1 MAAAADNRK
10 IMTLNL
16 STILSILFILILVG
30 TVVVILTDEK
40 SSSQKLVWILLIA
53 AIPVVGLLLYILMG
67 IDFRRPGYIQRNH
80 KKFFSVLQDSDEPY
94 LKNFVSGV
102 GNVADKGNGD
112 GSEKVD
118 GKDGKAERESVES
131 VESVERTEVGE
142 VGEREK
148 SGNSMETLNT
158 GKEEKA
164 GQWVSV
170 GLGGKAA
177 NVDTGEKFCDSVADE
192 DAAEG
197 AKSAQRAKSAQGET
211 INTNVIPEYQPLV
224 KLLRKGMASP
234 VSEADDLKIF
244 TSGQEKLESLMAD
257 IRAARK
263 YIHMEYF
270 YFRKGRMGTAFR
282 ELLMQKAREGV
293 KVRFIRENI
302 ANFDISPSYYNEMK
316 KAGVEV
322 VKFTPTFSN
331 ILGLA
336 AKLNYRDHR
345 KIVVIDG
352 EIAYT
357 GGMNISDDYYDGWR
371 DTHLRFTG
379 EAVAALQMYFLDAF
393 ITSGGKIDASFSEL
407 FPTVAKAQS
416 IDIQRPDGQSSC
428 GPSGQSSCGPFGQSD
443 PRKSGADNTIGLAAS
458 GQPAKSAASATSPGF
473 TGSAKPRGV
482 PVQLVPG
489 DPDTPWPFLTL
500 GLVWILNHAKK
511 YVWLQSPYFMPPE
524 SLLDAIK
531 SAALRGVDVR
541 VMMPR
546 NADIGLLTPINRS
559 YYLELLRAG
568 VRIFRNDGPFIHSK
582 TFVSDDYVSM
592 VGSCNLDYRSLELSY
607 EMNTYM
613 YGPETAAQSR
623 AIFERDMDLCTE
635 IFLEDIQ
642 GKHRLRHL
650 WDSIIRLLAPLL

>member
-1 MAAAADNRK
+1 
-10 IMTLNL
+10 MTLSL

-30 TVVVILTDEK
+30 TIVVILTDEK

-53 AIPVVGLLLYILMG
+53 AIPVVGLLLYILLG

-80 KKFFSVLQDSDEPY
+80 KKFFNVLQNSEEPY
-94 LKNFVSGV
+94 LKNFVSGEDT
-102 GNVADKGNGD
+102 N
-112 GSEKVD
+112 
-118 GKDGKAERESVES
+118 
-131 VESVERTEVGE
+131 TEIA
-142 VGEREK
+142 
-148 SGNSMETLNT
+148 S
-158 GKEEKA
+158 
-164 GQWVSV
+164 
-170 GLGGKAA
+170 
-177 NVDTGEKFCDSVADE
+177 
-192 DAAEG
+192 
-197 AKSAQRAKSAQGET
+197 
-211 INTNVIPEYQPLV
+211 EYQPLV

-234 VSEADDLKIF
+234 VSQAEDLKIF

-393 ITSGGKIDASFSEL
+393 ITSGGKIDAPFAEL
-407 FPTVAKAQS
+407 FPTVTNAQS
-416 IDIQRPDGQSSC
+416 IDIPRPAGQSL
-428 GPSGQSSCGPFGQSD
+428 PRPAGQSGPD
-443 PRKSGADNTIGLAAS
+443 PAPVLAAS
-458 GQPAKSAASATSPGF
+458 RQPEKVASRS
-473 TGSAKPRGV
+473 V

-546 NADIGLLTPINRS
+546 KADISLLTPINRS

-568 VRIFRNDGPFIHSK
+568 VRLFRNDGPFIHSK

-613 YGPETAAQSR
+613 YGPETAARSR
-623 AIFERDMDLCTE
+623 EIFEHDMELCTE

-642 GKHRLRHL
+642 GKHHLRHL

>member
-1 MAAAADNRK
+1 MS
-10 IMTLNL
+10 LSL
-16 STILSILFILILVG
+16 STILSILFLLILLG

-53 AIPVVGLLLYILMG
+53 AIPVVGLLLYILLG

-80 KKFFSVLQDSDEPY
+80 KKFFNVLQNSEEPY
-94 LKNFVSGV
+94 LKNFVSG
-102 GNVADKGNGD
+102 D
-112 GSEKVD
+112 
-118 GKDGKAERESVES
+118 
-131 VESVERTEVGE
+131 
-142 VGEREK
+142 
-148 SGNSMETLNT
+148 
-158 GKEEKA
+158 
-164 GQWVSV
+164 
-170 GLGGKAA
+170 
-177 NVDTGEKFCDSVADE
+177 DT
-192 DAAEG
+192 
-197 AKSAQRAKSAQGET
+197 SATAV
-211 INTNVIPEYQPLV
+211 NPEYQPLV

-234 VSEADDLKIF
+234 VTQAEDLKIF

-302 ANFDISPSYYNEMK
+302 ANFDISPSYYNEMR

-393 ITSGGKIDASFSEL
+393 ITSGGKIDAPFAEL
-407 FPTVAKAQS
+407 FPTVASAQS
-416 IDIQRPDGQSSC
+416 IDIPRPYGQSAPDSA
-428 GPSGQSSCGPFGQSD
+428 PE
-443 PRKSGADNTIGLAAS
+443 LAAC
-458 GQPAKSAASATSPGF
+458 GQPDKTLDASVSR
-473 TGSAKPRGV
+473 SV

-541 VMMPR
+541 VMMPCK
-546 NADIGLLTPINRS
+546 ADISLLTPINRS

-568 VRIFRNDGPFIHSK
+568 VRLFRNDGPFIHSK

-613 YGPETAAQSR
+613 YGPETAERSR
-623 AIFERDMDLCTE
+623 EIFEHDMELCTE

-642 GKHRLRHL
+642 GKHHLRHL

>member
-1 MAAAADNRK
+1 
-10 IMTLNL
+10 MTLSL

-30 TVVVILTDEK
+30 TIVVILTDEK

-53 AIPVVGLLLYILMG
+53 AIPVVGLLLYILLG

-80 KKFFSVLQDSDEPY
+80 KKFFNVLQNSEEPY
-94 LKNFVSGV
+94 LKNFVSGEDT
-102 GNVADKGNGD
+102 N
-112 GSEKVD
+112 
-118 GKDGKAERESVES
+118 
-131 VESVERTEVGE
+131 TEIA
-142 VGEREK
+142 
-148 SGNSMETLNT
+148 S
-158 GKEEKA
+158 
-164 GQWVSV
+164 
-170 GLGGKAA
+170 
-177 NVDTGEKFCDSVADE
+177 
-192 DAAEG
+192 
-197 AKSAQRAKSAQGET
+197 
-211 INTNVIPEYQPLV
+211 EYQPLV

-234 VSEADDLKIF
+234 VSQAEDLKIF

-393 ITSGGKIDASFSEL
+393 ITSGGKIDAPFAEL
-407 FPTVAKAQS
+407 FPTVANAQS
-416 IDIQRPDGQSSC
+416 IDIPRPAGQS
-428 GPSGQSSCGPFGQSD
+428 GPD
-443 PRKSGADNTIGLAAS
+443 PAPVLAAS
-458 GQPAKSAASATSPGF
+458 RQSEKVASRS
-473 TGSAKPRGV
+473 V

-546 NADIGLLTPINRS
+546 KADISLLTPINRS

-568 VRIFRNDGPFIHSK
+568 VRLFRNDGPFIHSK

-613 YGPETAAQSR
+613 YGPETAARSR
-623 AIFERDMDLCTE
+623 EIFEHDMELCTE

-642 GKHRLRHL
+642 GKHHLRHL

>member
-1 MAAAADNRK
+1 
-10 IMTLNL
+10 MTLSL
-16 STILSILFILILVG
+16 STILSILFVLILVG

-53 AIPVVGLLLYILMG
+53 VFPVVGLLLYILLG

-80 KKFFSVLQDSDEPY
+80 KEFLNVLENSDNEF
-94 LKNFVSGV
+94 LQNFV
-102 GNVADKGNGD
+102 KGSDD
-112 GSEKVD
+112 GLEVD
-118 GKDGKAERESVES
+118 PD
-131 VESVERTEVGE
+131 
-142 VGEREK
+142 
-148 SGNSMETLNT
+148 
-158 GKEEKA
+158 
-164 GQWVSV
+164 
-170 GLGGKAA
+170 
-177 NVDTGEKFCDSVADE
+177 
-192 DAAEG
+192 
-197 AKSAQRAKSAQGET
+197 
-211 INTNVIPEYQPLV
+211 YQPLV
-224 KLLRKGMASP
+224 RLLRQGLASP
-234 VSEADDLKIF
+234 VTPADDLRIF

-263 YIHMEYF
+263 YVHMEYF

-331 ILGLA
+331 LLGLA
-336 AKLNYRDHR
+336 ASLNYRDHR

-379 EAVAALQMYFLDAF
+379 EAVSALQMYFLDAF
-393 ITSGGKIDASFSEL
+393 ITSGGRLEGASFAQL
-407 FPTVAKAQS
+407 FPAVARRQG
-416 IDIQRPDGQSSC
+416 IDIQGPSGQSLLRPDGQS
-428 GPSGQSSCGPFGQSD
+428 GPD
-443 PRKSGADNTIGLAAS
+443 PALTLAGS
-458 GQPAKSAASATSPGF
+458 GQPAEDAGQPAEDT
-473 TGSAKPRGV
+473 AKPEADAGNASDEGRTAPSV

-489 DPDTPWPFLTL
+489 DPDTAWPFLTL

-541 VMMPR
+541 IMMPCH
-546 NADIGLLTPINRS
+546 ADISLLTPINRS
-559 YYLELLRAG
+559 YYLELLRSG

-613 YGPETAAQSR
+613 YGPQMAARSR
-623 AIFERDMDLCTE
+623 EIFEHDMELCTE
-635 IFLEDIQ
+635 IFLEDCE

-650 WDSIIRLLAPLL
+650 WDSVFRLLGPLL

>member
-1 MAAAADNRK
+1 
-10 IMTLNL
+10 MTLSL

-30 TVVVILTDEK
+30 TIVVILTDEK

-53 AIPVVGLLLYILMG
+53 AIPVVGLLLYILLG

-80 KKFFSVLQDSDEPY
+80 KKFFNVLQNSEEPY

-102 GNVADKGNGD
+102 RNGADRENG
-112 GSEKVD
+112 GGAEKVEEKENQT
-118 GKDGKAERESVES
+118 GAGEKKVES
-131 VESVERTEVGE
+131 VEVREEEESGKQAGGGENGEKQVKVEESGNQAGEGENGEKQVKVEESGNQAGEGENGEKQVKVEESGNQAGEGENGEKQVKVEESGNQAGEGEKQAGEKKDEYTEV
-142 VGEREK
+142 
-148 SGNSMETLNT
+148 
-158 GKEEKA
+158 A
-164 GQWVSV
+164 
-170 GLGGKAA
+170 
-177 NVDTGEKFCDSVADE
+177 F
-192 DAAEG
+192 
-197 AKSAQRAKSAQGET
+197 
-211 INTNVIPEYQPLV
+211 EYQPLV

-234 VSEADDLKIF
+234 VSQAEDLKIF

-393 ITSGGKIDASFSEL
+393 ITSGGKIDAPFAEL
-407 FPTVAKAQS
+407 FPTVAHARS
-416 IDIQRPDGQSSC
+416 IDIPRPDGQSLSR
-428 GPSGQSSCGPFGQSD
+428 PDGQSGPDSA
-443 PRKSGADNTIGLAAS
+443 PALAAS
-458 GQPAKSAASATSPGF
+458 RQPEKSTSR
-473 TGSAKPRGV
+473 SV

-546 NADIGLLTPINRS
+546 KADISLLTPINRS

-568 VRIFRNDGPFIHSK
+568 VRLFRNDGPFIHSK

-613 YGPETAAQSR
+613 YGPETAARSR
-623 AIFERDMDLCTE
+623 EIFEHDMELCTE

-642 GKHRLRHL
+642 GKHHLRHL

>member
-1 MAAAADNRK
+1 
-10 IMTLNL
+10 MTLSL

-30 TVVVILTDEK
+30 TIVVILTDEK

-53 AIPVVGLLLYILMG
+53 AIPVVGLLLYILLG

-80 KKFFSVLQDSDEPY
+80 KKFFNVLQNSEEPY

-102 GNVADKGNGD
+102 RNGADRENGVVAEKAEEAGD
-112 GSEKVD
+112 GEKKVENVEVREEEES
-118 GKDGKAERESVES
+118 GNQAGGENGEKQAGERKDEY
-131 VESVERTEVGE
+131 TEVA
-142 VGEREK
+142 
-148 SGNSMETLNT
+148 S
-158 GKEEKA
+158 
-164 GQWVSV
+164 
-170 GLGGKAA
+170 
-177 NVDTGEKFCDSVADE
+177 
-192 DAAEG
+192 
-197 AKSAQRAKSAQGET
+197 
-211 INTNVIPEYQPLV
+211 EYQPLV

-234 VSEADDLKIF
+234 VSQAEDLRIF

-263 YIHMEYF
+263 YVHMEYF

-331 ILGLA
+331 LLGLA
-336 AKLNYRDHR
+336 ASLNYRDHR

-393 ITSGGKIDASFSEL
+393 ITSGGKIDAPFAEL
-407 FPTVAKAQS
+407 FPTVANAQS
-416 IDIQRPDGQSSC
+416 IDIPRPDGQSL
-428 GPSGQSSCGPFGQSD
+428 PRPDGQSGPDSA
-443 PRKSGADNTIGLAAS
+443 PVLAACR
-458 GQPAKSAASATSPGF
+458 QPEKNTSR
-473 TGSAKPRGV
+473 SV

-489 DPDTPWPFLTL
+489 DPDTAWPFLTL

-541 VMMPR
+541 VMMPCH
-546 NADIGLLTPINRS
+546 ADISLLTPINRS
-559 YYLELLRAG
+559 YYLELLRSG

-613 YGPETAAQSR
+613 YGPQMAARSR
-623 AIFERDMDLCTE
+623 EIFEHDMELCTE
-635 IFLEDIQ
+635 IFLEDCE

-650 WDSIIRLLAPLL
+650 WDSVFRLLGPLL

>member
-1 MAAAADNRK
+1 
-10 IMTLNL
+10 MTLSL

-30 TVVVILTDEK
+30 TIVVILTDEK

-53 AIPVVGLLLYILMG
+53 AIPVVGLLLYILLG

-80 KKFFSVLQDSDEPY
+80 KKFFNVLQNSEEPY
-94 LKNFVSGV
+94 LKNFVSGEDT
-102 GNVADKGNGD
+102 N
-112 GSEKVD
+112 
-118 GKDGKAERESVES
+118 
-131 VESVERTEVGE
+131 TEI
-142 VGEREK
+142 
-148 SGNSMETLNT
+148 S
-158 GKEEKA
+158 
-164 GQWVSV
+164 
-170 GLGGKAA
+170 
-177 NVDTGEKFCDSVADE
+177 
-192 DAAEG
+192 
-197 AKSAQRAKSAQGET
+197 
-211 INTNVIPEYQPLV
+211 PEYQPLV

-234 VSEADDLKIF
+234 VSQAEDLKIF

-302 ANFDISPSYYNEMK
+302 ANFDISPSYYNEMR

-379 EAVAALQMYFLDAF
+379 ESVAALQMYFLDAF
-393 ITSGGKIDASFSEL
+393 ITSGGKIDAPFAEL
-407 FPTVAKAQS
+407 FPTVANNK
-416 IDIQRPDGQSSC
+416 RPDGQS
-428 GPSGQSSCGPFGQSD
+428 GPDSGP
-443 PRKSGADNTIGLAAS
+443 ALAAS
-458 GQPAKSAASATSPGF
+458 RQPEKIASRS
-473 TGSAKPRGV
+473 V

-546 NADIGLLTPINRS
+546 KADISLLTPINRS

-568 VRIFRNDGPFIHSK
+568 VRLFRNDGPFIHSK

-613 YGPETAAQSR
+613 YGPETAAQCR
-623 AIFERDMDLCTE
+623 EIFEHDMELCTE

-642 GKHRLRHL
+642 GKHHLRHL

>member
-1 MAAAADNRK
+1 MS
-10 IMTLNL
+10 LSL
-16 STILSILFILILVG
+16 STILSILFLLILAG

-53 AIPVVGLLLYILMG
+53 AIPVVGLLLYILLG

-80 KKFFSVLQDSDEPY
+80 KKFFSVLQNSEEPY
-94 LKNFVSGV
+94 LKNFVSP
-102 GNVADKGNGD
+102 
-112 GSEKVD
+112 
-118 GKDGKAERESVES
+118 ESS
-131 VESVERTEVGE
+131 
-142 VGEREK
+142 
-148 SGNSMETLNT
+148 
-158 GKEEKA
+158 GKEI
-164 GQWVSV
+164 
-170 GLGGKAA
+170 
-177 NVDTGEKFCDSVADE
+177 D
-192 DAAEG
+192 
-197 AKSAQRAKSAQGET
+197 
-211 INTNVIPEYQPLV
+211 PEYQPLV
-224 KLLRKGMASP
+224 KLLRRGMASP
-234 VSEADDLKIF
+234 VSDAEDLKIF

-263 YIHMEYF
+263 YVHMEYF

-331 ILGLA
+331 LLGLA

-393 ITSGGKIDASFSEL
+393 ITSGGKIDAPFSEL
-407 FPTVAKAQS
+407 FPTVAPVQL
-416 IDIQRPDGQSSC
+416 IDTSRPDGQSLPGPDGQSGPAPASC
-428 GPSGQSSCGPFGQSD
+428 G
-443 PRKSGADNTIGLAAS
+443 
-458 GQPAKSAASATSPGF
+458 QPEKTAPA
-473 TGSAKPRGV
+473 V

-489 DPDTPWPFLTL
+489 DPDTVWPFLTL

-546 NADIGLLTPINRS
+546 KADIGLLTPINRS

-568 VRIFRNDGPFIHSK
+568 VRLFRNDGPFIHSK

-613 YGPETAAQSR
+613 YGPETAARSR
-623 AIFERDMDLCTE
+623 EIFERDMELCTE
-635 IFLEDIQ
+635 IFLEDIE
-642 GKHRLRHL
+642 GKHHLRHL

>member
-1 MAAAADNRK
+1 
-10 IMTLNL
+10 MTLSL

-30 TVVVILTDEK
+30 TIVVILTDEK

-53 AIPVVGLLLYILMG
+53 AIPVVGLLLYILLG

-80 KKFFSVLQDSDEPY
+80 KKFFNVLQNSEEPY

-102 GNVADKGNGD
+102 RNGADRENG
-112 GSEKVD
+112 GGAEKVEEKENQT
-118 GKDGKAERESVES
+118 GAGEKKVES
-131 VESVERTEVGE
+131 VEVREEEESGKQAGEGENGEKQVKVEESGNQAGEGEKQAGERKDEYTEV
-142 VGEREK
+142 
-148 SGNSMETLNT
+148 
-158 GKEEKA
+158 A
-164 GQWVSV
+164 
-170 GLGGKAA
+170 
-177 NVDTGEKFCDSVADE
+177 F
-192 DAAEG
+192 
-197 AKSAQRAKSAQGET
+197 
-211 INTNVIPEYQPLV
+211 EYQPLV

-234 VSEADDLKIF
+234 VSQAEDLKIF

-393 ITSGGKIDASFSEL
+393 ITSGGKIDAPFAEL
-407 FPTVAKAQS
+407 FPTVAHAQS
-416 IDIQRPDGQSSC
+416 IDIPRPDGQS
-428 GPSGQSSCGPFGQSD
+428 GPDSAP
-443 PRKSGADNTIGLAAS
+443 ALAAS
-458 GQPAKSAASATSPGF
+458 RQPAKSTSR
-473 TGSAKPRGV
+473 SV

-546 NADIGLLTPINRS
+546 KADISLLTPINRS

-568 VRIFRNDGPFIHSK
+568 VRLFRNDGPFIHSK

-613 YGPETAAQSR
+613 YGPETAARSR
-623 AIFERDMDLCTE
+623 EIFEHDMELCTE

-642 GKHRLRHL
+642 GKYHLRHL

>member
-1 MAAAADNRK
+1 MS
-10 IMTLNL
+10 LSL

-53 AIPVVGLLLYILMG
+53 AIPVVGLLLYILLG

-80 KKFFSVLQDSDEPY
+80 KKFFSVLQNSEEPF
-94 LKNFVSGV
+94 LKNFVSGTPT
-102 GNVADKGNGD
+102 APA
-112 GSEKVD
+112 VD
-118 GKDGKAERESVES
+118 
-131 VESVERTEVGE
+131 
-142 VGEREK
+142 
-148 SGNSMETLNT
+148 
-158 GKEEKA
+158 
-164 GQWVSV
+164 
-170 GLGGKAA
+170 
-177 NVDTGEKFCDSVADE
+177 
-192 DAAEG
+192 
-197 AKSAQRAKSAQGET
+197 
-211 INTNVIPEYQPLV
+211 PEYQPLV
-224 KLLRKGMASP
+224 NLLRKGMASP
-234 VSEADDLKIF
+234 VSRAEDLKIF

-331 ILGLA
+331 LLGLA

-379 EAVAALQMYFLDAF
+379 EAVASLQMYFLDAF
-393 ITSGGKIDASFSEL
+393 ITSGGKIEDSFAEL
-407 FPTVAKAQS
+407 FPTVAKLQS
-416 IDIQRPDGQSSC
+416 IDTPRPDGQFC
-428 GPSGQSSCGPFGQSD
+428 SGLDVQS
-443 PRKSGADNTIGLAAS
+443 
-458 GQPAKSAASATSPGF
+458 
-473 TGSAKPRGV
+473 V
-482 PVQLVPG
+482 PVHLVPG

-546 NADIGLLTPINRS
+546 NADISVLTPINRS

-613 YGPETAAQSR
+613 YGPETAARSR
-623 AIFERDMDLCTE
+623 SIFEQDMQLCTE
-635 IFLEDIQ
+635 IFLEDIE
-642 GKHRLRHL
+642 GKHHLRHL

>member
-1 MAAAADNRK
+1 
-10 IMTLNL
+10 MTLSL

-53 AIPVVGLLLYILMG
+53 AIPVVGLLLYILLG

-80 KKFFSVLQDSDEPY
+80 KKFFNVLQNSEEPY
-94 LKNFVSGV
+94 LKNFVSGE
-102 GNVADKGNGD
+102 D
-112 GSEKVD
+112 
-118 GKDGKAERESVES
+118 
-131 VESVERTEVGE
+131 T
-142 VGEREK
+142 
-148 SGNSMETLNT
+148 NT
-158 GKEEKA
+158 G
-164 GQWVSV
+164 
-170 GLGGKAA
+170 
-177 NVDTGEKFCDSVADE
+177 
-192 DAAEG
+192 
-197 AKSAQRAKSAQGET
+197 
-211 INTNVIPEYQPLV
+211 INPEYQPLV
-224 KLLRKGMASP
+224 NLLRKGMASP
-234 VSEADDLKIF
+234 VSQAEDLKIF

-393 ITSGGKIDASFSEL
+393 ITSGGKIDAPFTEF
-407 FPTVAKAQS
+407 FPTVANR
-416 IDIQRPDGQSSC
+416 RPDGQSSLQPD
-428 GPSGQSSCGPFGQSD
+428 GQSGPRPSGQSGPD
-443 PRKSGADNTIGLAAS
+443 TAPALAAS
-458 GQPAKSAASATSPGF
+458 GQPDKTLNASTSR
-473 TGSAKPRGV
+473 SV

-500 GLVWILNHAKK
+500 GLVWILNHAEK

-546 NADIGLLTPINRS
+546 KADVSLLTPINRS

-568 VRIFRNDGPFIHSK
+568 VRLFRNDGPFIHSK

-613 YGPETAAQSR
+613 YSPETAARSR
-623 AIFERDMDLCTE
+623 EIFEHDMELCTE
-635 IFLEDIQ
+635 IFLEEIQ
-642 GKHRLRHL
+642 GKHHLRHL